1 MQPFPLLSYLR
12 AEELV
17 VTAELHLCAHQA
29 CNPKWPSHFS
39 VYQSQSLPR
48 YIFFFF
54 FLILFLCY
62 KTCLFDV
69 LKKFERG
76 EKRQVTYIQESDK
89 ASIIGEG
96 LLIEW
101 EMRNEGMEDVV
112 ILFELCILFL
122 PKW

>member
-1 MQPFPLLSYLR
+1 MPIRPVIL
-12 AEELV
+12 
-17 VTAELHLCAHQA
+17 
-29 CNPKWPSHFS
+29 NG
-39 VYQSQSLPR
+39 LPTFQFISPR
-48 YIFFFF
+48 VFLGTSFFFF

>member
-1 MQPFPLLSYLR
+1 MPIRP
-12 AEELV
+12 V
-17 VTAELHLCAHQA
+17 I
-29 CNPKWPSHFS
+29 PKWPSHFS

-76 EKRQVTYIQESDK
+76 EKRQVTYIHESDK
-89 ASIIGEG
+89 ASIIGKG